1 MGYPD
6 EGDHRFSPG
15 TSPIITKACLT
26 FEEGQTRFKIGKQ
39 NSPYSLFVICP
50 VVHPLASVKQLPLPK
65 LPADRQWLVQ
75 GVSVVKQ
82 PMTRTLKQQN
92 PYLWGLGL
100 GSFTLSLVNGALVIS
115 AGISWVAYQ
124 QFLTLTPAQWQQLKQ
139 QLQRNLPLPR
149 SPRQQALVLS
159 GLVGGSTYTLT
170 ALWHSTQ
177 SLLVAVV
184 LTGQSAVTLFILA
197 MVLRSPKAAG
207 QTAARSLQPPSADPM
222 EQLEQRLA
230 QLSHGDPVQRLGAI
244 RQLVRL
250 GELAEQGYGAGVSVR
265 SHLID
270 CLQLMLT
277 HEPEPIVRGAAREGL
292 ARLRQ
297 APQLPEGP
305 APLPSP
311 PATETAATET
321 AAQPRQS
328 QRTTV
333 EYIEYQDA

>member
-1 MGYPD
+1 
-6 EGDHRFSPG
+6 
-15 TSPIITKACLT
+15 
-26 FEEGQTRFKIGKQ
+26 
-39 NSPYSLFVICP
+39 

-115 AGISWVAYQ
+115 AGIGWVAYQ

-149 SPRQQALVLS
+149 SPQQQALVLS

-197 MVLRSPKAAG
+197 MVLRSPK
-207 QTAARSLQPPSADPM
+207 SSDDQPAVLSHPLATADPM

-230 QLSHGDPVQRLGAI
+230 QLSHGDPVQRLGAV

-250 GELAEQGYGAGVSVR
+250 GELEEQGYGAGVSVR

-270 CLQLMLT
+270 CLQLMLA

-311 PATETAATET
+311 PATETTATET
-321 AAQPRQS
+321 AAQSRKS